1 MKNIWLYSYLNIQD
15 KNVAEYKVL
24 NVKYLGLVGLE
35 YFQLNDEKLL
45 LIFSYSEI
53 VNPSLQNLDDN
64 QQK

>member
-15 KNVAEYKVL
+15 KNVPEHKVL

-53 VNPSLQNLDDN
+53 VKPSLQNLDDN